1 MESNN
6 IKSGF
11 KSSEFYLTLA
21 QSITGIFV
29 MMGFLSPQ
37 EADNFVQALVSV
49 IGGLMIIVPTVV
61 YLYGRIALKKEIVL
75 NGTQS
80 TTVPTDGMLGDV
92 PVTATTN
99 QDSPKVAL

>member
-29 MMGFLSPQ
+29 MLGYLSPEQ
-37 EADNFVQALVSV
+37 SDQFVQALVSI
-49 IGGLMIIVPTVV
+49 IGGLMIVVPTVV
-61 YLYGRIALKKEIVL
+61 YLFGRIALKKETMQ
-75 NGTQS
+75 NGSQV
-80 TTVPTDGMLGDV
+80 TTVPTNGLLE
-92 PVTATTN
+92 TTISDQN
-99 QDSPKVAL
+99 SPQVVV

>member
-29 MMGFLSPQ
+29 MMGYLSPEQ
-37 EADNFVQALVSV
+37 ADSFVQSLVSV
-49 IGGLMIIVPTVV
+49 IGGLMVIVPTVV
-61 YLYGRIALKKEIVL
+61 YLFGRIALKKEMAI
-75 NGTQS
+75 NGSQVNR
-80 TTVPTDGMLGDV
+80 VPVDGMLGDV
-92 PVTATTN
+92 PSVEPTDQN
-99 QDSPKVAL
+99 SPKVVL